1 MFYEHRSSQENLD
14 EIINDMGKLQAKL
27 SKEIELLKDQNDI
40 KKIEKLTAINLESI
54 KLCIWKDS
62 GLYAIDRLRVRI
74 DGSDMLFNLIKE
86 HPAIKG
92 GIPQYRD
99 YNFLIV
105 DISEDNEALNK
116 EQFSSFID
124 RIASMDEETHQENL
138 RKVEQN
144 RKTET
149 ALFALL
155 ERIGIHRSYY
165 GYATKRSSKKTE
177 QHYSFS
183 HEIRGQIPTHYD
195 DQKIEKRKMELV
207 RQFAELYDRELSKV
221 REARRAKE
229 KEEADRLAN
238 KKLALL
244 LAKYDLDLESE
255 WSDVL
260 DKILEKNKYLRL
272 AHYLRMNREDWNEG
286 DWYARRGLDQFTIET
301 EKDQDIYDDISRY
314 TGEGWDFDGRVFRD
328 CHYNYDVLF
337 SMAADQD
344 GDLYR
349 DYETVKES
357 SDE

>member
-14 EIINDMGKLQAKL
+14 GILDDMEKLRAKL
-27 SKEIELLKDQNDI
+27 SKEIEQLKDQNDI
-40 KKIEKLTAINLESI
+40 KKIERLAPLYLESI
-54 KLCIWKDS
+54 KLSHWKDS
-62 GLYAIDRLRVRI
+62 GIYASDRLRVRI
-74 DGSDMLFNLIKE
+74 DGSETLFELIKE
-86 HPAIKG
+86 HPTIKG

-116 EQFSSFID
+116 EQFSSFVD
-124 RIASMDEETHQENL
+124 RIASMDEKTHQENL

-144 RKTET
+144 KKTDA

-155 ERIGIHRSYY
+155 DRIGIHRSYY
-165 GYATKRSSKKTE
+165 GFATKRSSKKTE
-177 QHYSFS
+177 QYYNFS

-195 DQKIEKRKMELV
+195 DRKIESRKAELV
-207 RQFAELYDRELSKV
+207 RQFDELYDRELNKV

-260 DKILEKNKYLRL
+260 DRILEKNKYLRL

-286 DWYARRGLDQFTIET
+286 DSYARRGLDQFTIET
-301 EKDQDIYDDISRY
+301 EKDQDIYDDISSY

-337 SMAADQD
+337 SMAANQD

-357 SDE
+357 LGD